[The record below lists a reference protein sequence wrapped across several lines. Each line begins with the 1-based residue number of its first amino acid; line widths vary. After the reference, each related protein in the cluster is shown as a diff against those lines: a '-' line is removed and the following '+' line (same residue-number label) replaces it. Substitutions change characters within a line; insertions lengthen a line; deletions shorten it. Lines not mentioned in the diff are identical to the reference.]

1 MQASESSFVRKS
13 AASMLSGKRPVS
25 AAVSFCISYTCLF
38 HSVLAGGMNIFWLW
52 ILFCYF
58 FPSRQPA
65 SKKGGPVKPS
75 AKKDGSGKQETSKL
89 TEAPE
94 DVEVNLLSVYHGSVT
109 FIGPDDKW
117 S

>member
-38 HSVLAGGMNIFWLW
+38 LVFWQEGWIFFDFGFYFA
-52 ILFCYF
+52 IF